1 VDLTSRVAVPPTT
14 SDPYLYNLHEN
25 STLNEV
31 SLFANFAVPCGF
43 FSQVQANYW
52 HQFNALA
59 GEGDDGFWQV
69 NFLAGYRFP
78 QRHIEVSVGVLN
90 IGNQDY
96 HIDPVTYFLEQAHN
110 RTFAA
115 SLKFNF

>member
-1 VDLTSRVAVPPTT
+1 
-14 SDPYLYNLHEN
+14 
-25 STLNEV
+25 
-31 SLFANFAVPCGF
+31 
-43 FSQVQANYW
+43 
-52 HQFNALA
+52 
-59 GEGDDGFWQV
+59 
-69 NFLAGYRFP
+69 
-78 QRHIEVSVGVLN
+78 VSVGVLN